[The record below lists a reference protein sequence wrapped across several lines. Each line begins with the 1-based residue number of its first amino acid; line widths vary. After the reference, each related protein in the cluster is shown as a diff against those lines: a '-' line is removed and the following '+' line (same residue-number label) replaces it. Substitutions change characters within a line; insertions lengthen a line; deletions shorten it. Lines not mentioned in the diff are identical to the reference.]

1 MGLNEEFIKD
11 KIDKC
16 EYLEKFKIEN
26 YKTFKFKTRIT
37 TKFGNCSS

>member
-1 MGLNEEFIKD
+1 MGFVFDIKKWVFSNEEFIKD

-26 YKTFKFKTRIT
+26 YKNF
-37 TKFGNCSS
+37 